1 MLKTAHDTD
10 LRRIALVAEQV
21 GISKLT
27 IYRSAK
33 RGRIR
38 LHRLGAMT
46 FVSMAD
52 VQGWIAAGGNRG
64 AE

>member
-10 LRRIALVAEQV
+10 LRRIALVAEQL
-21 GISKLT
+21 GISKPT
-27 IYRSAK
+27 MYQAAK

-46 FVSMAD
+46 FVSMAE
-52 VQGWIAAGGNRG
+52 VHGWIATGGNRG